1 MTAQRPQYPAE
12 PAEQAEC
19 NGQSWARTSKIKK
32 SWGSRSSYFYVRL
45 VCLFSVAF
53 GGRVKEGEGEGE
65 AEKFLGLWLILLTWW
80 YQLCYI
86 GSKSRNKKKP
96 VEYIMTITT
105 HLCTNST
112 LFWYCNTTTLAFP
125 LTDIICPLNF
135 LLVNYSTVGCTLCV
149 LCIYR
154 YYYMYIVTAV
164 QNG

>member
-32 SWGSRSSYFYVRL
+32 SWGSRSSYSYVGL

-80 YQLCYI
+80 YQLCYT
-86 GSKSRNKKKP
+86 GSKFRNKKTP
-96 VEYIMTITT
+96 VEYTMTITA

-125 LTDIICPLNF
+125 LTDIIKLSF
-135 LLVNYSTVGCTLCV
+135 VEMVNYSNVWCTLCV
-149 LCIYR
+149 LHI
-154 YYYMYIVTAV
+154 
-164 QNG
+164 